1 MDTFRRGEFRVF
13 VVPSKCYDRM
23 QRMPENQRSGRRGLA
38 LTMSGRSRTAT
49 GRALACCLAFLMP
62 CLTLVEAIS
71 PISVKGAK
79 LYDDEGNQ
87 FFIKGVTYVFDYIL
101 DPLLD
106 TSQCQIDAGLIRD
119 LGANTIRVYTV
130 DGSQNHDGCMQAFRS
145 QGIYIDPE
153 WTMQLF
159 DNWSAT
165 IDAFAGYDNTL
176 AFTVGNEVIVDTDTS
191 VLAPY
196 FKAAVRDLKAF
207 REQRGYRAIPLAYT
221 ATDSVFVR
229 KATAEYFACGDPS
242 EAIELFGLNVYS
254 WCGQSD
260 YYKSKF
266 DELYEEFQE
275 MNIPLA
281 FSETGCNFEERN
293 FSEVAAMLGPVFQA
307 VFSGSVVY
315 TWAQEDNA
323 YGIVEYPEGR
333 RVGFPTT
340 LRDYNALSTVFA
352 SVNPSGTPR
361 AEYTPS
367 NTAPACPTSAESE
380 WLLAGDVSGP
390 TISGLD
396 IDTVTARTTI
406 ISKTDDA
413 TGTTVGTGPNGE
425 PLITDVSSS
434 DDSMGGLEIA
444 ADAITTGAIVGI
456 VVSCVGAIIFAALA
470 AFIMIR
476 KRRRARQQQQ
486 QQEGGQWGGKAGFTG
501 PYGAG
506 GDGSA
511 DAAENLKPELPA
523 DSVGYVMPR
532 QELPT
537 EDTTTAYHGYGPPG
551 PYSPYSDSQQMTPME
566 MEGSPVPPQQLPG
579 GNR

>member
-1 MDTFRRGEFRVF
+1 MW
-13 VVPSKCYDRM
+13 
-23 QRMPENQRSGRRGLA
+23 GRL
-38 LTMSGRSRTAT
+38 RTAT
-49 GRALACCLAFLMP
+49 SRALACCLVFLVP

-71 PISVKGAK
+71 PISVKGTK

-87 FFIKGVTYVFDYIL
+87 FFIKGVTYAFSYIV

-106 TSQCQIDAGLIRD
+106 TSQCQIDAGLIKD

-145 QGIYIDPE
+145 QGIYVWVDLPSPSMFINRIYPE
-153 WTMQLF
+153 WTMQMF
-159 DNWSAT
+159 YNWSAT

-176 AFTVGNEVIVDTDTS
+176 AFTVGNEAIVDTDTS
-191 VLAPY
+191 VVAPY
-196 FKAAVRDLKAF
+196 VKAAVRDLKAF
-207 REQRGYRAIPLAYT
+207 REKRGYRAIPLAYT
-221 ATDSVFVR
+221 ANDSVFVR
-229 KATAEYFACGDPS
+229 KVTAEYFACGDPS
-242 EAIELFGLNVYS
+242 EAIELFGVNLYS

-266 DELYEEFQE
+266 NELYEEFQE

-281 FSETGCNFEERN
+281 FSGTVCNSEERK

-323 YGIVEYPEGR
+323 YGIVKYPDSR

-367 NTAPACPTSAESE
+367 NTAPACPTSANSE
-380 WLLAGDVSGP
+380 WLVAGDVSGP
-390 TISGLD
+390 TISDLD

-406 ISKTDDA
+406 ISKMDDA
-413 TGTTVGTGPNGE
+413 TGITVGTGPNGE
-425 PLITDVSSS
+425 PLVTGASSL
-434 DDSMGGLEIA
+434 DDSRGKFELA
-444 ADAITTGAIVGI
+444 AHAITTGAIVGI
-456 VVSCVGAIIFAALA
+456 VVSCVGAVVFAALA
-470 AFIMIR
+470 AFIILR
-476 KRRRARQQQQ
+476 KQRRARQQQQ
-486 QQEGGQWGGKAGFTG
+486 QQEGGQEGVNAGFTG
-501 PYGAG
+501 PYGG
-506 GDGSA
+506 GNGSA
-511 DAAENLKPELPA
+511 GAAEDFKPELPA

-532 QELPT
+532 QELPAEHT
-537 EDTTTAYHGYGPPG
+537 ATAYQGYGPPG
-551 PYSPYSDSQQMTPME
+551 PYSPYSDGQHVTPME
-566 MEGSPVPPQQLPG
+566 MGGSPVPPQQLPG

>member
-1 MDTFRRGEFRVF
+1 
-13 VVPSKCYDRM
+13 
-23 QRMPENQRSGRRGLA
+23 
-38 LTMSGRSRTAT
+38 MSGRSRTAT

-87 FFIKGVTYVFDYIL
+87 FFIKGVTYVFTYIM

-145 QGIYIDPE
+145 QGIYVWVDLPSPTMSISRINPE
-153 WTMQLF
+153 WTMQQF
-159 DNWSAT
+159 SNWSAT

-176 AFTVGNEVIVDTDTS
+176 AFTIGNEVIVDTDTS
-191 VLAPY
+191 VVAPY

-207 REQRGYRAIPLAYT
+207 REQRGYRPIPLAYT

-229 KATAEYFACGDPS
+229 KVTAEYFACGDPS
-242 EAIELFGLNVYS
+242 EAIELFGVNVYS

-266 DELYEEFQE
+266 DELYEEFQD

-281 FSETGCNFEERN
+281 FSEAGCNSEERN

-315 TWAQEDNA
+315 AWAQEENA
-323 YGIVEYPEGR
+323 YGIVEYPESR
-333 RVGFPTT
+333 HAGFPTT

-380 WLLAGDVSGP
+380 WLVAGDVSGP

-406 ISKTDDA
+406 TSKADDA
-413 TGTTVGTGPNGE
+413 TGATVGTGPNGE
-425 PLITDVSSS
+425 PLITGVSSTDNS
-434 DDSMGGLEIA
+434 RGGLEIA

-456 VVSCVGAIIFAALA
+456 VVSCVGAVIFAALA
-470 AFIMIR
+470 AFIIIR
-476 KRRRARQQQQ
+476 KRRRARQQQ
-486 QQEGGQWGGKAGFTG
+486 EGGQGAEKGGFTS

-511 DAAENLKPELPA
+511 GAAESLKPELPA
-523 DSVGYVMPR
+523 GSVGYVMPR

-537 EDTTTAYHGYGPPG
+537 EHTTTAYHEYGPPGYGPPG
-551 PYSPYSDSQQMTPME
+551 PYSPYSNSQHMTPME
-566 MEGSPVPPQQLPG
+566 MEGSPRPPQQLPG

>member
-1 MDTFRRGEFRVF
+1 
-13 VVPSKCYDRM
+13 
-23 QRMPENQRSGRRGLA
+23 
-38 LTMSGRSRTAT
+38 MSGRSRTAT
-49 GRALACCLAFLMP
+49 SRALACCLVVLMP

-79 LYDDEGNQ
+79 LYDEEGNQ
-87 FFIKGVTYVFDYIL
+87 FFIKGVAYAFSYIV

-106 TSQCQIDAGLIRD
+106 TSQCQIDAGLIKD

-145 QGIYIDPE
+145 QGIYVWVDLPSPGMVINRIYPE
-153 WTMQLF
+153 WTMQMF
-159 DNWSAT
+159 YNWSAT

-191 VLAPY
+191 VVAPY
-196 FKAAVRDLKAF
+196 VKAAVRDLKAF
-207 REQRGYRAIPLAYT
+207 RERRGYRAIPLAYT
-221 ATDSVFVR
+221 ANDSVFVR
-229 KATAEYFACGDPS
+229 KVTAEYFACGDPS
-242 EAIELFGLNVYS
+242 EAIELFGVNVYS

-281 FSETGCNFEERN
+281 FSETGCDSEERK
-293 FSEVAAMLGPVFQA
+293 FSEVAAILGPVFQA

-323 YGIVEYPEGR
+323 YGIVKYPESL

-367 NTAPACPTSAESE
+367 NTAPACPTSANSE
-380 WLLAGDVSGP
+380 WLVAGDVSGP

-406 ISKTDDA
+406 ISKMDDA
-413 TGTTVGTGPNGE
+413 TGITVGTGPNGE
-425 PLITDVSSS
+425 PLVTGASSL
-434 DDSMGGLEIA
+434 DDSTGKFELA
-444 ADAITTGAIVGI
+444 AHAITTGAIVGI
-456 VVSCVGAIIFAALA
+456 VVSCVGAVVFAALA
-470 AFIMIR
+470 AFIIFR
-476 KRRRARQQQQ
+476 KQRRARQQQQ
-486 QQEGGQWGGKAGFTG
+486 QQEGGQAGANAVSTG
-501 PYGAG
+501 PYGG
-506 GDGSA
+506 GNGSA
-511 DAAENLKPELPA
+511 GAAEDFKPELPA
-523 DSVGYVMPR
+523 NSVGYVMPQ
-532 QELPT
+532 QELPA
-537 EDTTTAYHGYGPPG
+537 EHTTAAYQGYGPPG
-551 PYSPYSDSQQMTPME
+551 PYSPYSDSQHVMPME
-566 MEGSPVPPQQLPG
+566 MEGSPLPPQQLPG
-579 GNR
+579 ENR